1 MKIIFLDIDGVLN
14 DLDYIHK
21 VYPEKCIFSKKN
33 NINKCLNYKMY
44 LEYIKFNFNPENLK
58 VLKKICDMIDC
69 KIVLI
74 SSFRCKEVI
83 DALVDLGFPVIG
95 MTNYINQNRYL
106 EIIDYLEN
114 NDVDSF
120 VIIDDEKE
128 YLKGTAL
135 ENNLV
140 QTSLY
145 DGGLKDFHIEKVINI
160 LNQRSRF

>member
-21 VYPEKCIFSKKN
+21 IYPEKCAFSKKN

-44 LEYIKFNFNPENLK
+44 LEYVKFNFNPENLK
-58 VLKKICDMIDC
+58 VLKTLCDMIEC
-69 KIVLI
+69 KIVLT

-83 DALVDLGFPVIG
+83 DALTDLGFPVIG

-106 EIIDYLEN
+106 EIIDYLNN
-114 NDVDSF
+114 NDVENF
-120 VIIDDEKE
+120 VILDDENK
-128 YLKGTAL
+128 YLKDTPL

-145 DGGLKDFHIEKVINI
+145 DGGLKDFHIEKAISI
-160 LNQRSRF
+160 LNQRSR

>member
-21 VYPEKCIFSKKN
+21 VYSEKCAFSKNKN
-33 NINKCLNYKMY
+33 VNKCLNYEIY

-58 VLKKICDMIDC
+58 VLKTLCDMIEC
-69 KIVLI
+69 KIVLT
-74 SSFRCKEVI
+74 SSFRCKEVV
-83 DALVDLGFPVIG
+83 DALIDLGFPVIG

-106 EIIDYLEN
+106 EIMDYLDN
-114 NDVDSF
+114 NDVESF
-120 VIIDDEKE
+120 VIIDDESK
-128 YLKGTAL
+128 YLEKTTL

-145 DGGLKDFHIEKVINI
+145 DGGLKDSHIEKTISI
-160 LNQRSRF
+160 LNQRIR

>member
-1 MKIIFLDIDGVLN
+1 MKILFLDIDGVLN

-21 VYPEKCIFSKKN
+21 VYPEKCIFSKRN

-83 DALVDLGFPVIG
+83 DALIDLGFPVIG

-106 EIIDYLEN
+106 EIIDYLEKLSLRKN
-114 NDVDSF
+114 YIVEFNTS
-120 VIIDDEKE
+120 KE
-128 YLKGTAL
+128 
-135 ENNLV
+135 V
-140 QTSLY
+140 PLY
-145 DGGLKDFHIEKVINI
+145 NEANTKYYH
-160 LNQRSRF
+160 R